1 MSAPIKTLAD
11 KINEFIKGTIV
22 PVGVE
27 SLRLLPD
34 SLILGTTILAGISMA
49 KSYGVLLFTMVEVM
63 LIQRVFSMIVGGI
76 APVGALEN
84 ASEGP
89 CQPGFIYSN
98 MMRLSLLDTIGLQSM
113 FPSPTMFFL
122 AAILSYLLNAIQN
135 FGREIKSL
143 SGDLKQRTG
152 IATAFSFLFILAMLM
167 FRYSYKCESFGTLL
181 LSVILGAIVGA
192 LIVYQNIAIFGRDS
206 VNVLNIPM
214 IQSSLESGKPMYVCA
229 PSDI

>member
-1 MSAPIKTLAD
+1 
-11 KINEFIKGTIV
+11 
-22 PVGVE
+22 
-27 SLRLLPD
+27 
-34 SLILGTTILAGISMA
+34 
-49 KSYGVLLFTMVEVM
+49 
-63 LIQRVFSMIVGGI
+63 
-76 APVGALEN
+76 
-84 ASEGP
+84 
-89 CQPGFIYSN
+89 
-98 MMRLSLLDTIGLQSM
+98 
-113 FPSPTMFFL
+113 MFFL